1 MIKYHLMEEK
11 TLRENLKNKKRIII
25 KIGSSSL
32 MHKETGKLNLS
43 KVEKLIR
50 ELVDLKNRGK
60 DVALVSSGAIAVGRN
75 ALGMKERPDSVCRMQ
90 ACASIGQARL
100 MMTYQKIFAEYN
112 QITGQILMTKYTILN
127 PAARENAKNT
137 FEELFSMGIIPVV
150 NENDT
155 VSTYEIHFG
164 DNDSLSALV
173 TSLTEGD
180 LLILLSD
187 IDGLYTDDPNVNK
200 DAKLITYIPEVT
212 EELGKMAKDTSSSN
226 VGTGGMSAKLSAAR
240 IATMAGADM
249 VIANGEDVSIISRI
263 VAGESVGTLFAGR
276 RDNLFNIED
285 YIAKTMEGHLS
296 AEDLEKIDHKNL

>member
-1 MIKYHLMEEK
+1 MEEK
-11 TLRENLKNKKRIII
+11 TLREKLKNKKRIII

>member
-1 MIKYHLMEEK
+1 MEEAQI
-11 TLRENLKNKKRIII
+11 REKLKDKKRVII

-32 MHKETGKLNLS
+32 MHSETGKLNLS

-50 ELVDLKNRGK
+50 ELVDLKNTGK
-60 DVALVSSGAIAVGRN
+60 DVALVSSGAIAVGRT
-75 ALGMKERPDSVCRMQ
+75 ALGMSEKPDSVCKMQ

-127 PAARENAKNT
+127 PAARENARNT
-137 FEELFSMGIIPVV
+137 FEELFSLGIIPVV

-187 IDGLYTDDPNVNK
+187 IDGLYTDDPHVNK
-200 DAKLITYIPEVT
+200 DAKLISFIPEVT
-212 EELGKMAKDTSSSN
+212 DEFSDMAKESSSSN

-249 VIANGEDVSIISRI
+249 VIANGEDVSVISRI
-263 VAGESVGTLFAGR
+263 VAGENVGTLFAGR

-285 YIAKTMEGHLS
+285 YVARTMEGHLS
-296 AEDLEKIDHKNL
+296 AEDLKKIGHNNL